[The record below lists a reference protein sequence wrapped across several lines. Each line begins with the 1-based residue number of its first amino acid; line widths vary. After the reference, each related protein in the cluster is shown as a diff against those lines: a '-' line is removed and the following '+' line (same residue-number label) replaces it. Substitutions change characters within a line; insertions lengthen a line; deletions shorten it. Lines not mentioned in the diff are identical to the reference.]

1 MLTEIWDR
9 IVLRLKRVA
18 WEDAVGLDMTGNS
31 PLPPLA
37 PPRDFAE
44 SFYREVMMD
53 RALGRM
59 HADDA
64 ARARRDKRRPSP

>member
-31 PLPPLA
+31 PPPLA
-37 PPRDFAE
+37 PPREFAE

-59 HADDA
+59 QPDDA
-64 ARARRDKRRPSP
+64 TRDSRDERRPSP